1 MLVMNVMRKLFQ
13 KSHHLMPIIVDSDH
27 VVTVIDYLQLLV
39 FDRQGVKNLVHTVK
53 ACDLIFSCMNHQQW
67 TLQGR

>member
-39 FDRQGVKNLVHTVK
+39 FDRQGVKNLAAIAKRVK
-53 ACDLIFSCMNHQQW
+53 IVFFIV
-67 TLQGR
+67 